1 MIGSFIGGPIGGA
14 GSFQSVANPAVK
26 VEDDGWYV
34 GAPVGGITNV
44 GASGNTDVLA
54 VTLDDVTL
62 VATGTLALAGQATVT
77 LDDVTLTATGTL
89 ALSGSA
95 AIVLDDATLE
105 ATAVTEIHGNL
116 GTVLDDVTLV
126 ATAHVAARV
135 LAHIRSGGYAHAP
148 CNDGHGMT
156 RLRAS
161 GGRR

>member
-1 MIGSFIGGPIGGA
+1 MAISSAPISA
-14 GSFQSVANPAVK
+14 APISAIPQN
-26 VEDDGWYV
+26 EDL
-34 GAPVGGITNV
+34 
-44 GASGNTDVLA
+44 GNTGVLA

-62 VATGTLALAGQATVT
+62 VAAGTLALAGQANVI

-95 AIVLDDATLE
+95 AIVLDDATLV
-105 ATAVTEIHGNL
+105 ATGILDIHGTE

-126 ATAHVAARV
+126 AAAHVAARV